1 MREKCFQSLQELLYL
16 VKKDVEKNL
25 VLEIKTKKLEF
36 LKYGAGNDL
45 LLFLLTCLEYKTIY
59 YLNDRLLYFREHKDF
74 FSISNNLV

>member
-1 MREKCFQSLQELLYL
+1 
-16 VKKDVEKNL
+16 
-25 VLEIKTKKLEF
+25 
-36 LKYGAGNDL
+36 L